1 MTGATDSPETAR
13 QVTHTGNE
21 SSPGSG
27 LGGQVRNTV
36 KDIVSILKGL
46 YHGAERAPGP
56 AIIRKKED
64 VQNAPEYWKDWR
76 WQVRHVVRDIR
87 TFEQVL
93 GITFDPAE
101 RERLEET
108 IRKFPLR
115 ITPYYLSLIDVN
127 DYKNDPIFRQAFP
140 SPKELIVE
148 QYELADPLAEDK
160 DTTAGF
166 PAAASTLT
174 CSAGVVRRQEWSCG
188 NGSPA
193 GMNTGAMTRRFP
205 WKSVAQ
211 LPRKSRNMR
220 MHFSPSRSHSL
231 KPFTNILPCITSG
244 MIPICTMSG
253 CCDFSRAGRLI

>member
-160 DTTAGF
+160 D
-166 PAAASTLT
+166 
-174 CSAGVVRRQEWSCG
+174 
-188 NGSPA
+188 SPCD
-193 GMNTGAMTRRFP
+193 
-205 WKSVAQ
+205 
-211 LPRKSRNMR
+211 
-220 MHFSPSRSHSL
+220 
-231 KPFTNILPCITSG
+231 CITHRYPDRVLFLVSNTCAMYCRHCTRKRKVG
-244 MIPICTMSG
+244 DVDSIP
-253 CCDFSRAGRLI
+253 GREKILEGIDYIRNNPQIRDVLL